1 MAQRCNL
8 RDTVPVTVT
17 RGLRGAVRHTPLPV
31 QGTTTVLYRGST
43 AGQQCLIPVPE
54 VVRMLERLDL
64 VAQVRAVGVEL
75 LDVERGVP
83 FERQLRSAP
92 GSLAWEGAA
101 Y

>member
-1 MAQRCNL
+1 
-8 RDTVPVTVT
+8 
-17 RGLRGAVRHTPLPV
+17 
-31 QGTTTVLYRGST
+31 
-43 AGQQCLIPVPE
+43 
-54 VVRMLERLDL
+54 MLERLDL